1 MKNKNLNGKMHL
13 EIQTHRKNPIG
24 LIRSTYREDSKVK
37 HQTLSR
43 IVGLDLMQLK
53 LLQAVLQGNVVA
65 KSEFKIMSS
74 KEYGASF
81 AGIALAKELGLDKA
95 IYSKPYEQWVKD
107 SLAMI
112 VGRLVNAGSKLALSK
127 INKDSALWE
136 LCGVID
142 DKIDVNEHCYEA
154 MDRLYKSQDRIQK
167 SLVKRHLHN
176 GSLVLYDITSS
187 YLEGEYSDSEL
198 VEFGYNRDKKRGH
211 EQIVISLLCSKEG
224 CPVAIEV
231 FAGNTKDE
239 STVVLKIKEIKEK
252 YSIDSIIFVGDRG
265 MVTKAQYDKIDHQ
278 TVKTISALTHNNIKT
293 LCEKEV
299 VQLSFFDEKN
309 IVEVD
314 DPENKDV
321 RYCLCKNPMMTEK
334 EGKTRQALLDK
345 TAEKLNKIASSTCK
359 CKDSKAVRLGKVIN
373 KYNMAKF
380 VIYSIENDVL
390 TWSFDNEKIAS
401 EAVLDGCYII
411 YTDVPVNE
419 MNAAEVVKSYK
430 SLIKVE
436 QAFRSLKTTKLEIR
450 PIYHKT
456 DDRIKCHVF
465 ICMLSYYLMWN
476 MKRRLK
482 PLFEDD
488 EEGKNRTYSFDYI
501 IQRLKSIR
509 SETYDFN
516 GVSDKIIT
524 TCDDEQQ
531 RIFELLKISL

>member
-1 MKNKNLNGKMHL
+1 
-13 EIQTHRKNPIG
+13 
-24 LIRSTYREDSKVK
+24 
-37 HQTLSR
+37 
-43 IVGLDLMQLK
+43 
-53 LLQAVLQGNVVA
+53 
-65 KSEFKIMSS
+65 
-74 KEYGASF
+74 
-81 AGIALAKELGLDKA
+81 
-95 IYSKPYEQWVKD
+95 
-107 SLAMI
+107 
-112 VGRLVNAGSKLALSK
+112 
-127 INKDSALWE
+127 
-136 LCGVID
+136 
-142 DKIDVNEHCYEA
+142 
-154 MDRLYKSQDRIQK
+154 
-167 SLVKRHLHN
+167 
-176 GSLVLYDITSS
+176 
-187 YLEGEYSDSEL
+187 
-198 VEFGYNRDKKRGH
+198 
-211 EQIVISLLCSKEG
+211 
-224 CPVAIEV
+224 
-231 FAGNTKDE
+231 
-239 STVVLKIKEIKEK
+239 
-252 YSIDSIIFVGDRG
+252 VGDRG

-299 VQLSFFDEKN
+299 VQLSLFDEKN

-345 TAEKLNKIASSTCK
+345 TAEKLNKIASSTRK

-411 YTDVPVNE
+411 YTDVPANE

-476 MKRRLK
+476 MKQRLK
-482 PLFEDD
+482 PLFEWDA
-488 EEGKNRTYSFDYI
+488 EGKNRTYSFDYI

-516 GVSDKIIT
+516 GVSGKIIT

-531 RIFELLKISL
+531 RIFELLKINL